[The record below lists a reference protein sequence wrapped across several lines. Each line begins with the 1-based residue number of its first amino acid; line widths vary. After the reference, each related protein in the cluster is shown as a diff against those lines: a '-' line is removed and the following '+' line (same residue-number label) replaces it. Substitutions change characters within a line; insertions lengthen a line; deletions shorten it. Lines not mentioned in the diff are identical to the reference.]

1 MEFSQKT
8 HLITFSFMS
17 LSEFDFLCCY
27 DPHTNEENMVV
38 AGMDCFVMV
47 IWWLLV
53 FCFLCVVVANGC
65 CFGG

>member
-1 MEFSQKT
+1 
-8 HLITFSFMS
+8 MS